1 MVAPAPAGIYGK
13 IMQTNVMKK
22 DKLQRWLQIFSGRQ
36 DIILAL
42 VMLMAIVMITLP
54 LPTFVVDILIA
65 INLAFSIIL
74 LLFAIY
80 INDPL
85 ELSVFPSLLLI
96 TTLYRLSLTI
106 STSRLVL
113 LQHNAGDIIDAFGR
127 FMVGGNLTVG
137 LVIFSI
143 ITIVQFIVITKG
155 TERVAEVSARFS
167 LDGMPGKQMSIDGDM
182 RAGVIDADQAR
193 QLRLQVQQESRFL
206 GAMDGAMKF
215 VKGDAIASIIVV
227 LVNILG
233 GVTIAVVQ
241 YGMSLG
247 EAVQTYSVLSI
258 GDGLCG
264 QIPSLLISLSAGIIV
279 TRVPGEKRQNLGRE
293 LSAQLGKQPHAL
305 ILAAIVMLLF
315 SVIPGFPFFC
325 FFIMAVL
332 AALPCALL
340 WYRSRHP
347 QSMPITQGSDDKD
360 LMIPGALPLTLC
372 VSPGLYSDSLSHDI
386 DALRKKV
393 FDTMGVP
400 LPDVSITV
408 DASLAENTLSVLVY
422 QEPVFSLTLPSAAAC
437 MMFTAPG
444 EPAFAAETQVLPQ
457 GMGRIS
463 WLSAAEGQRAHDAGQ
478 RVFTGGQCLIAL
490 LQKVLVNHM
499 AEFIGVQ
506 EARYLMDAMEKGYA
520 ELVKELHRQMPI
532 NKIAEVLQRLVSES
546 VSIRDLRLVFGT
558 LIEWAPREKDVQ
570 MLTEYVRIALRRHIL
585 HRLMPGDAPLR
596 VLRIGEEMENRIRE
610 SIRQTSM
617 GTYTALS
624 HSQSAQI
631 LRRVTEAQTT
641 YGEFVIVTSVD
652 VRRFLRK
659 VIEQQQSEISV
670 LSWQEVGEHCL
681 IQVVHSIDLDPEP
694 LSYDES

>member
-1 MVAPAPAGIYGK
+1 
-13 IMQTNVMKK
+13 MQTDVIKK
-22 DKLQRWLQIFSGRQ
+22 DNVQRWLQLCAGRQ

-85 ELSVFPSLLLI
+85 DLSVFPSLLLI

-137 LVIFSI
+137 LVIFAI

-167 LDGMPGKQMSIDGDM
+167 LDGMPGKQMSIDGDL

-193 QLRLQVQQESRFL
+193 QLRLHVQHESRFL

-215 VKGDAIASIIVV
+215 VKGDAIAGIIVV

-233 GVTIAVVQ
+233 GITIAVVQ

-247 EAVQTYSVLSI
+247 DAVQTYSVLSI

-293 LSAQLGKQPHAL
+293 LSAQLGKQPQAL
-305 ILAAIVMLLF
+305 ILAAVVMLLF
-315 SVIPGFPFFC
+315 AVIPGFPFIY

-332 AALPCALL
+332 TALPCALL
-340 WYRSRHP
+340 WYRARHP
-347 QSMPITQGSDDKD
+347 QSVSTPQGSSDDD
-360 LMIPGALPLTLC
+360 LMVPGAQPLTLRLAPRLH
-372 VSPGLYSDSLSHDI
+372 SNALSLEI
-386 DALRKKV
+386 DALRKTL
-393 FDTMGVP
+393 FDTVGVP
-400 LPDVSITV
+400 LPDVSIIV
-408 DASLAENTLSVLVY
+408 DASMTENSMAVLVY
-422 QEPVFSLTLPSAAAC
+422 QESVFSLTFPVAASC
-437 MMFTAPG
+437 MVFTASDA
-444 EPAFAAETQVLPQ
+444 PASTSETQALPQ
-457 GMGRIS
+457 GMGRIA
-463 WLSAAEGQRAHDAGQ
+463 WLSDAEGQRAQQTGQ
-478 RVFTGGQCLIAL
+478 TVFTGDQCLIAL
-490 LQKVLVNHM
+490 LHKVLVNHM

-506 EARYLMDAMEKGYA
+506 EARYLMDAMEKRYA
-520 ELVKELHRQMPI
+520 ELVKELQRQMPI
-532 NKIAEVLQRLVSES
+532 NKIAEVLQRLVSER

-585 HRLMPGDAPLR
+585 HRLMPKGTPLR
-596 VLRIGEEMENRIRE
+596 VLRIGEEMENVIRE
-610 SIRQTSM
+610 SIRQTAM

-624 HSQSAQI
+624 HEQRAQI
-631 LRRVTEAQTT
+631 LQLIGEAQTAH
-641 YGEFVIVTSVD
+641 GEFVIVSSVD

-659 VIEQQQSEISV
+659 VIEQQHADIAV

-681 IQVVHSIDLDPEP
+681 IQVVHSIDLNPEDIFD
-694 LSYDES
+694 DED

>member
-1 MVAPAPAGIYGK
+1 
-13 IMQTNVMKK
+13 MQTDVMIKDNV
-22 DKLQRWLQIFSGRQ
+22 QRWLHMCAGRQ
-36 DIILAL
+36 DIILAV

-85 ELSVFPSLLLI
+85 DLSVFPSLLLI

-137 LVIFSI
+137 LVIFAI

-167 LDGMPGKQMSIDGDM
+167 LDGMPGKQMSIDGDL

-193 QLRLQVQQESRFL
+193 QLRLHVQHESRFL

-215 VKGDAIASIIVV
+215 VKGDAIAGIIVV

-233 GVTIAVVQ
+233 GITIAVVQ

-247 EAVQTYSVLSI
+247 DAVQTYSVLSI

-293 LSAQLGKQPHAL
+293 LSTQLGKQPQAL
-305 ILAAIVMLLF
+305 ILAAVVMLLF
-315 SVIPGFPFFC
+315 AIIPGFPFIY
-325 FFIMAVL
+325 FFIMA
-332 AALPCALL
+332 AITALPCALL
-340 WYRSRHP
+340 WYRARHP
-347 QSMPITQGSDDKD
+347 QSASAPQGSVDDD
-360 LMIPGALPLTLC
+360 LMVPGAQPLTLRLAPRLH
-372 VSPGLYSDSLSHDI
+372 SESLSLEI
-386 DALRKKV
+386 DALRKTL
-393 FDTMGVP
+393 FDTLGVP
-400 LPDVSITV
+400 LPEVSIIV
-408 DASLAENTLSVLVY
+408 DASMTENNMAVLVY
-422 QEPVFSLTLPSAAAC
+422 QESVFSLTIPEAASCMVFTTVSATDAAPE
-437 MMFTAPG
+437 AQ
-444 EPAFAAETQVLPQ
+444 ALPQ
-457 GMGRIS
+457 GMGRIA
-463 WLSAAEGQRAHDAGQ
+463 WLSATEGQRAQQEGQ
-478 RVFTGGQCLIAL
+478 TVFIGDQCLIAL
-490 LQKVLVNHM
+490 LQKVLVHHM

-506 EARYLMDAMEKGYA
+506 EARYLMDAMEKRYA
-520 ELVKELHRQMPI
+520 ELVKELQRQMPI
-532 NKIAEVLQRLVSES
+532 NRIAEVLQRLVSER

-585 HRLMPGDAPLR
+585 HRLMPEGAPLR
-596 VLRIGEEMENRIRE
+596 VLRIGEEMENVIRE
-610 SIRQTSM
+610 SIRQTAM

-624 HSQSAQI
+624 HEQRAQI
-631 LRRVTEAQTT
+631 LQLIGEAQALH
-641 YGEFVIVTSVD
+641 GEFVIVSSVD
-652 VRRFLRK
+652 TRRFLHK
-659 VIEQQQSEISV
+659 VIEQQHADIAV

-681 IQVVHSIDLDPEP
+681 IQVVHSIDLNPEYA
-694 LSYDES
+694 SDDED

>member
-1 MVAPAPAGIYGK
+1 
-13 IMQTNVMKK
+13 MQTNVMRK
-22 DKLQRWLQIFSGRQ
+22 DNVQRWLQMCAGRQ
-36 DIILAL
+36 DIILAV

-85 ELSVFPSLLLI
+85 DLSVFPSLLLI

-137 LVIFSI
+137 LVIFAI

-167 LDGMPGKQMSIDGDM
+167 LDGMPGKQMSIDGDL

-193 QLRLQVQQESRFL
+193 QLRLHVQHESRFL

-215 VKGDAIASIIVV
+215 VKGDAIAGIIVV

-233 GVTIAVVQ
+233 GITIAVVQ

-247 EAVQTYSVLSI
+247 DAVQTYSVLSI

-293 LSAQLGKQPHAL
+293 LSTQLGKQPQAL
-305 ILAAIVMLLF
+305 ILAAVVMLLF
-315 SVIPGFPFFC
+315 AVIPGFPFIY

-332 AALPCALL
+332 TALPCALL
-340 WYRSRHP
+340 WYRARYP
-347 QSMPITQGSDDKD
+347 QPVSAPQGSLDDD
-360 LMIPGALPLTLC
+360 QMVPGAQPLTLRLAPRLH
-372 VSPGLYSDSLSHDI
+372 SESLSLEI
-386 DALRKKV
+386 DALRKTL
-393 FDTMGVP
+393 FDTLGVP
-400 LPDVSITV
+400 LPDVSIIV
-408 DASLAENTLSVLVY
+408 DASMTENSMAVLVY
-422 QEPVFSLTLPSAAAC
+422 QESVFSLTFPVAASC
-437 MMFTAPG
+437 MVFTTA
-444 EPAFAAETQVLPQ
+444 EAADVTTETQVLPQ
-457 GMGRIS
+457 GMGRIA
-463 WLSAAEGQRAHDAGQ
+463 WLSAAEGQRAQQAGQ
-478 RVFTGGQCLIAL
+478 TVFTGEQCLIGL
-490 LQKVLVNHM
+490 LHKVLVNHM

-506 EARYLMDAMEKGYA
+506 EARYLMDAMEKRYA
-520 ELVKELHRQMPI
+520 ELVKELQRQMPI
-532 NKIAEVLQRLVSES
+532 NKIAEVLQRLVSER

-585 HRLMPGDAPLR
+585 HRLMVEGMPLR
-596 VLRIGEEMENRIRE
+596 VLRIGEEMENVIRE
-610 SIRQTSM
+610 SIRQTAM

-624 HSQSAQI
+624 SEQRAQI
-631 LRRVTEAQTT
+631 LQLIAEAQAVHS
-641 YGEFVIVTSVD
+641 EFVIVSSVD
-652 VRRFLRK
+652 TRRFLRK
-659 VIEQQQSEISV
+659 VIEQQHADIAV

-681 IQVVHSIDLDPEP
+681 IQVVQSIDLNPEYA
-694 LSYDES
+694 SDDED

>member
-1 MVAPAPAGIYGK
+1 MRTDVIRK
-13 IMQTNVMKK
+13 DNV
-22 DKLQRWLQIFSGRQ
+22 QRWLQMCAGRQ
-36 DIILAL
+36 DIILAV

-85 ELSVFPSLLLI
+85 DLSVFPSLLLI

-137 LVIFSI
+137 LVIFAI

-167 LDGMPGKQMSIDGDM
+167 LDGMPGKQMSIDGDL

-193 QLRLQVQQESRFL
+193 QLRLHVQHESRFL

-215 VKGDAIASIIVV
+215 VKGDAIAGIIVV

-233 GVTIAVVQ
+233 GITIAVVQ

-247 EAVQTYSVLSI
+247 DAVQTYSVLSI

-293 LSAQLGKQPHAL
+293 LSTQLGKQPQAL
-305 ILAAIVMLLF
+305 ILAAVVMLLF
-315 SVIPGFPFFC
+315 AVIPGFPFIY
-325 FFIMAVL
+325 FFIMAVVTS
-332 AALPCALL
+332 LPCALL
-340 WYRSRHP
+340 WYRARHP
-347 QSMPITQGSDDKD
+347 QPVSAPQGSVDEDQ
-360 LMIPGALPLTLC
+360 MVPGAQPLTLRLAPRLH
-372 VSPGLYSDSLSHDI
+372 SESLSVEI
-386 DALRKKV
+386 DALRKTL
-393 FDTMGVP
+393 FDALGVP
-400 LPDVSITV
+400 LPDVSIIV
-408 DASLAENTLSVLVY
+408 DASMTENSMAVLVY
-422 QEPVFSLTLPSAAAC
+422 QESVFSLTLPVAASC
-437 MMFTAPG
+437 MVFTRV
-444 EPAFAAETQVLPQ
+444 AADDAMPEAHVLPQ
-457 GMGRIS
+457 GMGRIT
-463 WLSAAEGQRAHDAGQ
+463 WLSAAEGQRAQQAGQ
-478 RVFTGGQCLIAL
+478 TVFTGDQCLVAL
-490 LQKVLVNHM
+490 LHKVLVNHM

-506 EARYLMDAMEKGYA
+506 EARYLMDAMEKRYA
-520 ELVKELHRQMPI
+520 ELVKELQRQMPI
-532 NKIAEVLQRLVSES
+532 NKIAEVLQRLVSER

-585 HRLMPGDAPLR
+585 HRLMAEGMPLR
-596 VLRIGEEMENRIRE
+596 VLRIGEEMENVIRE
-610 SIRQTSM
+610 SIRQTAM

-624 HSQSAQI
+624 HEQRAQI
-631 LRRVTEAQTT
+631 LQLITEAQRV
-641 YGEFVIVTSVD
+641 YGEFVIVSSVD
-652 VRRFLRK
+652 TRRFLRK
-659 VIEQQQSEISV
+659 VIEQQHTDIAV

-681 IQVVHSIDLDPEP
+681 IQVVHSIDLNPEHAFD
-694 LSYDES
+694 DED

>member
-1 MVAPAPAGIYGK
+1 MRTDVIRK
-13 IMQTNVMKK
+13 DNV
-22 DKLQRWLQIFSGRQ
+22 QRWLQMCAGRQ
-36 DIILAL
+36 DIILAV

-85 ELSVFPSLLLI
+85 DLSVFPSLLLI

-137 LVIFSI
+137 LVIFAI

-167 LDGMPGKQMSIDGDM
+167 LDGMPGKQMSIDGDL

-193 QLRLQVQQESRFL
+193 QLRLHVQHESRFL

-215 VKGDAIASIIVV
+215 VKGDAIAGIIVV

-233 GVTIAVVQ
+233 GITIAVVQ
-241 YGMSLG
+241 YGMSIG
-247 EAVQTYSVLSI
+247 DAVQTYSVLSI

-293 LSAQLGKQPHAL
+293 LSTQLGKQPQAL
-305 ILAAIVMLLF
+305 ILAAVVMLLF
-315 SVIPGFPFFC
+315 AVIPGFPFIY

-332 AALPCALL
+332 TALPCALL
-340 WYRSRHP
+340 WYRARHP
-347 QSMPITQGSDDKD
+347 QPVSAPQGSVDEDQ
-360 LMIPGALPLTLC
+360 MVPGAQPLTLRLAPRLH
-372 VSPGLYSDSLSHDI
+372 SESLSVEI
-386 DALRKKV
+386 DALRKTL
-393 FDTMGVP
+393 FDALGVP
-400 LPDVSITV
+400 LPDVSIIV
-408 DASLAENTLSVLVY
+408 DASMTENSMAVLVY
-422 QEPVFSLTLPSAAAC
+422 QESVFSLTLPVAASCMVFTRVAAADA
-437 MMFTAPG
+437 MPEAH
-444 EPAFAAETQVLPQ
+444 ELPQ
-457 GMGRIS
+457 GMGRIR
-463 WLSAAEGQRAHDAGQ
+463 WLSAAEGQRAQQAGQ
-478 RVFTGGQCLIAL
+478 TVFTGDQCLVAL
-490 LQKVLVNHM
+490 LHKVLVNHM

-506 EARYLMDAMEKGYA
+506 EARYLMDAMEKRYA
-520 ELVKELHRQMPI
+520 ELVKELQRQMPI
-532 NKIAEVLQRLVSES
+532 NKIAEVLQRLVSER

-585 HRLMPGDAPLR
+585 HRLMAEGMPLR
-596 VLRIGEEMENRIRE
+596 VLRIGEDMENVIRE
-610 SIRQTSM
+610 SIRQTAM

-624 HSQSAQI
+624 HEQRAQI
-631 LRRVTEAQTT
+631 LQLITDAQTV
-641 YGEFVIVTSVD
+641 YGEFVIVSSVD
-652 VRRFLRK
+652 TRRFLRK
-659 VIEQQQSEISV
+659 VIEQQHTDIAV

-681 IQVVHSIDLDPEP
+681 IQVVHSIDLNPEHAFD
-694 LSYDES
+694 DED

>member
-1 MVAPAPAGIYGK
+1 
-13 IMQTNVMKK
+13 MQTDVMKK
-22 DKLQRWLQIFSGRQ
+22 DNIQRWLQMCAGRQ
-36 DIILAL
+36 DIILAV

-137 LVIFSI
+137 LVIFAI

-167 LDGMPGKQMSIDGDM
+167 LDGMPGKQMSIDGDL

-193 QLRLQVQQESRFL
+193 QLRLHVQHESRFL

-215 VKGDAIASIIVV
+215 VKGDAIAGIIVV

-233 GVTIAVVQ
+233 GITIAVVQ

-247 EAVQTYSVLSI
+247 DAVQTYSVLSI

-293 LSAQLGKQPHAL
+293 LSTQLGKQPQAL
-305 ILAAIVMLLF
+305 ILAAVVMLLF
-315 SVIPGFPFFC
+315 AVIPGFPFIY
-325 FFIMAVL
+325 FFIMAVIT
-332 AALPCALL
+332 ALPCALL
-340 WYRSRHP
+340 WYRARHP
-347 QSMPITQGSDDKD
+347 QSVSAPQGSVDDD
-360 LMIPGALPLTLC
+360 LMVPGAQPLTLRLAPRLH
-372 VSPGLYSDSLSHDI
+372 SESLSLEI
-386 DALRKKV
+386 DALRKTL
-393 FDTMGVP
+393 FDTLGVP
-400 LPDVSITV
+400 LPEVSIIV
-408 DASLAENTLSVLVY
+408 DASMTENSMAVLVY
-422 QEPVFSLTLPSAAAC
+422 QESVFSLTLPVAASC
-437 MMFTAPG
+437 MVFTTVGATG
-444 EPAFAAETQVLPQ
+444 ATSETQVLPQ
-457 GMGRIS
+457 GMGRIA
-463 WLSAAEGQRAHDAGQ
+463 WLSATEGQRAQQEGQ
-478 RVFTGGQCLIAL
+478 TVFTGDQCLIAL
-490 LQKVLVNHM
+490 LQKVLVYHM

-506 EARYLMDAMEKGYA
+506 EARYLMDAMEKRYA
-520 ELVKELHRQMPI
+520 ELVKELQRQMPI
-532 NKIAEVLQRLVSES
+532 NKIAEVLQRLVSER

-585 HRLMPGDAPLR
+585 HRLMPEGMPLR
-596 VLRIGEEMENRIRE
+596 VLRIGEEMENAIRE
-610 SIRQTSM
+610 SIRQTAM

-624 HSQSAQI
+624 HEQRAQI
-631 LRRVTEAQTT
+631 LQLISEAQAMH
-641 YGEFVIVTSVD
+641 GEFVIVSSVD
-652 VRRFLRK
+652 TRRFLHK
-659 VIEQQQSEISV
+659 VIEQQHADIAV

-681 IQVVHSIDLDPEP
+681 IQVVHSIDLNPEHAFD
-694 LSYDES
+694 DED